1 MRDKHWGS
9 QPPRAASYPGL
20 PAERLL
26 IGLVIIIVAVV
37 MALAASRVRLSL
49 LVPDASRRARSPGP
63 GGCGCGRGDTMNVF
77 TAKEPGAADR
87 VALARL
93 RGDPATMIA
102 AAPGH
107 SRQQLSPALM
117 GVG

>member
-1 MRDKHWGS
+1 MCETGTGT

-26 IGLVIIIVAVV
+26 IGLVIIVAVL
-37 MALAASRVRLSL
+37 MALAAPRVRLSL
-49 LVPDASRRARSPGP
+49 PVPDASRWARSPGP
-63 GGCGCGRGDTMNVF
+63 GGCGCGRGDTVNVF

-93 RGDPATMIA
+93 GGDPATMIA

-107 SRQQLSPALM
+107 SRQQLTPALM
-117 GVG
+117 GAG

>member
-9 QPPRAASYPGL
+9 QPPGAASYPGL
-20 PAERLL
+20 PEERLL
-26 IGLVIIIVAVV
+26 IGLVIIVAVL
-37 MALAASRVRLSL
+37 MALAAPRVRLSL
-49 LVPDASRRARSPGP
+49 PVPDASRWARSPGP

-77 TAKEPGAADR
+77 TAKQPGAADR

-93 RGDPATMIA
+93 GGDPATMIA
-102 AAPGH
+102 AAPRH
-107 SRQQLSPALM
+107 ARTHLTPALM